1 MVGAYLG
8 MTFTVSDYR
17 VLTPASG
24 MKRTIAARFASHTPI
39 GGKPKLE
46 YLGKETEQVTFTIEV
61 NSLYGVRPQSFV
73 RQLKRKVGKH
83 GNLILGGERI
93 SNYVLKQID
102 ITYYETTADGYVMR
116 AGVDLTL
123 EEYI

>member
-8 MTFTVSDYR
+8 LSFTTSDYR

-61 NSLYGVRPQSFV
+61 NSLYGVRPQSFI
-73 RQLKRKVGKH
+73 RQLKNKVGKH

-93 SNYVLKQID
+93 SNYALKQID
-102 ITYYETTADGYVMR
+102 VTYYETTADGYVMR
-116 AGVDLTL
+116 AQVDLTL

>member
-8 MTFTVSDYR
+8 MTFRVSDYR

-24 MKRTIAARFASHTPI
+24 MKRTIAARFATHTPI
-39 GGKPKLE
+39 GGKARLE
-46 YLGKETEQVTFTIEV
+46 YLGMETEQVTFSIEL
-61 NSLYGVRPQSFV
+61 NIINGVRPQTLI
-73 RQLKRKVGKH
+73 RQLKGKVGKH
-83 GNLILGGERI
+83 GNLVLGGERI

-102 ITYYETTADGYVMR
+102 VTYYETTARGLVMR
-116 AGVDLTL
+116 ANVDLTL